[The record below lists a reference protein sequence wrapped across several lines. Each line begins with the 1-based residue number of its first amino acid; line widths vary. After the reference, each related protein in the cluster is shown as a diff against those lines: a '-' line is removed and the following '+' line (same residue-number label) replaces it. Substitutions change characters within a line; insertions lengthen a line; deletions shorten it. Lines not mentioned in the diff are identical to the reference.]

1 MEHKTRKFTIPLIAM
16 VLTSLII
23 SACSPTEP
31 TIDVDMQRTGFA
43 QTAEIQATMT
53 AQAQPTATQTP
64 EPTPTFTETPEYTN
78 TPANTPTESEATTAP
93 VTGGADA
100 AQWLA
105 NDPPDNTE
113 FNPGAEFTVTWT
125 LENVGSSTWTTGY
138 YIEFASGEQMGAVD
152 QVFIPYEVPPN
163 TNVQISVDFVA
174 PESTGAKRSDWRLV
188 NANDVSFFDFY
199 VIIEVVEPGEGG
211 EGD

>member
-1 MEHKTRKFTIPLIAM
+1 MKQKTKNLTILLIVM
-16 VLTSLII
+16 MLSITII

-31 TIDVDMQRTGFA
+31 TIDVDAQRTGFA
-43 QTAEIQATMT
+43 QTAAAQATIT

-64 EPTPTFTETPEYTN
+64 EPTPTFTATPEYTN

-93 VTGGADA
+93 VTGGADE

-113 FNPGAEFTVTWT
+113 FIPGEEFTVTWT
-125 LENVGSSTWTTGY
+125 LENTGSSTWTTSY
-138 YIEFASGEQMGAVD
+138 YIEFSSGEQMEAVD
-152 QVFIPYEVPPN
+152 QVLLPYEVPPN
-163 TNVQISVDFVA
+163 TNVQVSVDFVA
-174 PESTGAKRSDWRLV
+174 PESTGTKQGYWSIV
-188 NANDVSFFDFY
+188 NANDVPFY
-199 VIIEVVEPGEGG
+199 KFWVIVEVVEPGEVD